1 VTDCYGAPDLVPL
14 AAILVSPGRRRPIT
28 PNRTMTK
35 NQAISALI
43 LAEVAKGK
51 TIQQAFDAVIGEGSY
66 EQLAGEIW
74 EALQPRA

>member
-1 VTDCYGAPDLVPL
+1 MLQGAQYGALSSHTGFTG
-14 AAILVSPGRRRPIT
+14 AETSHN

-43 LAEVAKGK
+43 LAEVAQGK
-51 TIQQAFDAVIGEGSY
+51 TIQQAFDAVIGEGAY